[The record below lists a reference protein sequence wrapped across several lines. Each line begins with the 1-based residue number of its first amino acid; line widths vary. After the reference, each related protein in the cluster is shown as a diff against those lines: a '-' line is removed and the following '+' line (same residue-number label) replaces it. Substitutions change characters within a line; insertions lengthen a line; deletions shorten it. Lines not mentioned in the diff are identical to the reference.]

1 MKREKYPK
9 EEKWNVQDLYK
20 NDKDFLA
27 SLEKFNQTIEN
38 YAKYE
43 NHILD
48 NANSLY
54 ELLNFD
60 NECSKTLEQLYVYA
74 HLQNDSD
81 TTNTKYQEY
90 YGLATK
96 AYEKYSVASSYVVPE
111 IIKGSKELVEK
122 YLKENPK
129 LKEYERVLLHLFKYQ
144 KYVLSDKEEKLL
156 AKISSAMATPDEVF
170 SALTDA
176 DLKFGKI
183 KDEKGN
189 LVELNE
195 KTYSILNKSDNR
207 KVRINAFTKLFNTYG
222 KFNNTY
228 AYLLASLVKNDNNI
242 AKLRGYDSA
251 LHQSLYA
258 SDIPV
263 QVYDNLIKEVRENI
277 EPLSKY
283 WLIKQKALGVDKL
296 HLYDTYAPIVKNI
309 TRKYSIK
316 EAEDLIMETLS
327 VLGSTYTNDL
337 KQAFRDHWI
346 DFCPNEGKRNGAYCT
361 AVYNAHPYVLLSYN
375 ESLENVSTLI
385 HELGHAMHYYYA
397 MKNQKYQ
404 DYGYSIFVAEVAS
417 QVNQILLSKHLINKT
432 KKREEKKYLI
442 DDLISD
448 FKATIY
454 RQTMFAEF
462 EKEIH
467 ELEAKGTIL
476 THEVMENLYY
486 KLNKDY
492 FGKNIVVDKFIKY
505 EWERIPHFYT
515 SFYVYQYAT
524 AYAAAIKIA
533 MDILNKKSGAVE
545 KYLAFLSL
553 GATKDPIAS
562 LKVAGVDMLDGTVL
576 TEAFAYFKD
585 LVEELDKLYQEG
597 EVDG

>member
-1 MKREKYPK
+1 MKKREEYT
-9 EEKWNVQDLYK
+9 EEYKWNVSDLYK
-20 NDKDFLA
+20 TDEDFLA
-27 SLEKFNQTIEN
+27 SLEKFEKSIDN

-48 NANSLY
+48 SADSLY
-54 ELLNFD
+54 ELLTFD

-74 HLQNDSD
+74 HLENDSD

-90 YGLATK
+90 YGLAAK
-96 AYEKYSVASSYVVPE
+96 VYEKYSVASAYIVPE
-111 IIKGSKELVEK
+111 ILKGGKKLIEK

-129 LKEYERVLLHLFKYQ
+129 LKEYERVLLRLFKYE

-156 AKISSAMATPDEVF
+156 ANLSSAFSTPDDVF
-170 SALTDA
+170 SMLTDA

-183 KDEKGN
+183 KDENGK
-189 LVELNE
+189 LVELDE
-195 KTYSILNKSDNR
+195 KSYSILNKSDNR
-207 KVRINAFTKLFNTYG
+207 EVRKNAFTKLFNTYG

-228 AYLLASLVKNDNNI
+228 SYLLAALVKNDNNI
-242 AKLRGYDSA
+242 SKVRGYDSA

-258 SDIPV
+258 NDIPV
-263 QVYDNLIKEVRENI
+263 QVYDNLIKEVRKNI

-283 WLIKQKALGVDKL
+283 WLIKKNALGVDKL

-309 TRKYSIK
+309 TRKYSIDD
-316 EAEDLIMETLS
+316 ARNLIMETLS
-327 VLGSTYTNDL
+327 VLGDTYTKDL
-337 KQAFRDHWI
+337 SKAFKEHWI
-346 DFCPNEGKRNGAYCT
+346 DFCPNVGKRNGAYCT

-375 ESLENVSTLI
+375 ENLENVSTLI

-432 KKREEKKYLI
+432 TDIEEKKYLI
-442 DDLISD
+442 DDLIGD

-467 ELEAKGTIL
+467 SLEAKGTIL

-486 KLNKDY
+486 NLNKDY
-492 FGKNIVVDKFIKY
+492 FGKNIVIDKFIKY
-505 EWERIPHFYT
+505 EWERIPHFYS

-533 MDILNKKSGAVE
+533 MDILNKKPDAVD
-545 KYLAFLSL
+545 KYLKFLSL
-553 GATKDPIAS
+553 GATKDPIES
-562 LKVAGVDMLDGTVL
+562 LKVAGVDMLDGKVID
-576 TEAFAYFKD
+576 EAFIYFND
-585 LVEELDKLYQEG
+585 LVNELEGLYQE
-597 EVDG
+597 VK

>member
-1 MKREKYPK
+1 MKKREEYT
-9 EEKWNVQDLYK
+9 EEYKWNVSDLYK
-20 NDKDFLA
+20 TDEDFLA
-27 SLEKFNQTIEN
+27 SLEKFEKSIDN

-48 NANSLY
+48 SADSLY
-54 ELLNFD
+54 ELLTFD

-74 HLQNDSD
+74 HLENDSD

-90 YGLATK
+90 YGLAAK
-96 AYEKYSVASSYVVPE
+96 VYEKYSVASAYIVPE
-111 IIKGSKELVEK
+111 ILKGGKKLIEK

-129 LKEYERVLLHLFKYQ
+129 LKEYERVLLRLFKYE

-156 AKISSAMATPDEVF
+156 ANLSSAFSTPDDVF
-170 SALTDA
+170 SMLTDA

-183 KDEKGN
+183 KDEKGK
-189 LVELNE
+189 LVELDE
-195 KTYSILNKSDNR
+195 KSYSILNKSDNR
-207 KVRINAFTKLFNTYG
+207 EVRKNAFTKLFNTYG

-228 AYLLASLVKNDNNI
+228 SYLLAALVKNDNNI
-242 AKLRGYDSA
+242 SKVRGYDSA

-258 SDIPV
+258 NDIPV
-263 QVYDNLIKEVRENI
+263 QVYDNLIKEVRKNI

-283 WLIKQKALGVDKL
+283 WLIKKNALGVDKL

-309 TRKYSIK
+309 TRKYSIDD
-316 EAEDLIMETLS
+316 ARNLIMETLS
-327 VLGSTYTNDL
+327 VLGDTYTKDL
-337 KQAFRDHWI
+337 SKAFKEHWI
-346 DFCPNEGKRNGAYCT
+346 DFCPNVGKRNGAYCT

-375 ESLENVSTLI
+375 ENLENVSTLI

-432 KKREEKKYLI
+432 TDIEEKKYLI
-442 DDLISD
+442 DDLIGD

-467 ELEAKGTIL
+467 SLEAKGTIL

-486 KLNKDY
+486 NLNKDY
-492 FGKNIVVDKFIKY
+492 FGKNIVIDKFIKY
-505 EWERIPHFYT
+505 EWERIPHFYS

-533 MDILNKKSGAVE
+533 MDILNKKPDAVD
-545 KYLAFLSL
+545 KYLKFLSL
-553 GATKDPIAS
+553 GATKDPIES
-562 LKVAGVDMLDGTVL
+562 LKVAGVDMLDGKVID
-576 TEAFAYFKD
+576 EAFIYFND
-585 LVEELDKLYQEG
+585 LVNELESLYQE
-597 EVDG
+597 VK

>member
-1 MKREKYPK
+1 MKKREEYT
-9 EEKWNVQDLYK
+9 EEYKWNVSDLYK
-20 NDKDFLA
+20 TDEDFLA
-27 SLEKFNQTIEN
+27 SLEKFEKSIDN

-48 NANSLY
+48 SADSLY
-54 ELLNFD
+54 ELLTFD

-74 HLQNDSD
+74 HLENDSD

-90 YGLATK
+90 YGLAAK
-96 AYEKYSVASSYVVPE
+96 VYEKYSVASAYIVPE
-111 IIKGSKELVEK
+111 ILKGGKKLIEK

-129 LKEYERVLLHLFKYQ
+129 LKEYERVLLRLFKYE

-156 AKISSAMATPDEVF
+156 ANLSSAFSTPDDVF
-170 SALTDA
+170 SMLTDA

-183 KDEKGN
+183 KDEKGK
-189 LVELNE
+189 LVELDE
-195 KTYSILNKSDNR
+195 KSYSILNKSDNR
-207 KVRINAFTKLFNTYG
+207 EVRKNAFTKLFNTYG

-228 AYLLASLVKNDNNI
+228 SYLLAALVKNDNNI
-242 AKLRGYDSA
+242 SKVRGYDSA

-258 SDIPV
+258 NDIPV
-263 QVYDNLIKEVRENI
+263 QVYDNLIKEVRKNI

-283 WLIKQKALGVDKL
+283 WLIKKNALGVDKL

-309 TRKYSIK
+309 TRKYSIDD
-316 EAEDLIMETLS
+316 ARNLIMETLS
-327 VLGSTYTNDL
+327 VLGDTYTKDL
-337 KQAFRDHWI
+337 SKAFKEHWI
-346 DFCPNEGKRNGAYCT
+346 DFCPNVGKRNGAYCT

-375 ESLENVSTLI
+375 ENLENVSTLI

-432 KKREEKKYLI
+432 TDIEEKKYLI
-442 DDLISD
+442 DDLIGD

-467 ELEAKGTIL
+467 SLEAKGTIL

-486 KLNKDY
+486 NLNKDY
-492 FGKNIVVDKFIKY
+492 FGKNIVIDKFIKY
-505 EWERIPHFYT
+505 EWERIPHFYS

-533 MDILNKKSGAVE
+533 MDILNKKPDAVD
-545 KYLAFLSL
+545 KYLKFLSL
-553 GATKDPIAS
+553 GATKDPIES
-562 LKVAGVDMLDGTVL
+562 LKVR
-576 TEAFAYFKD
+576 K
-585 LVEELDKLYQEG
+585 
-597 EVDG
+597 